1 MNRVERARAAASV
14 STRENAVVHR
24 IAALLLEYPHEHQQ
38 EWLPQIEAALTELPA
53 RLREPLAETT
63 QFLASQDPGALTRR
77 YVETFDLQRKCSLY
91 VTYFAYGDTRKR
103 GVALVQFKQAYE
115 KAGMLP
121 RDDELP
127 DFLPVVLEFSATGDQ
142 AVGFELLLAHRA
154 GLEVLR
160 RALRDMGSPWAGA
173 VEAVCRTM
181 PPLHGSEQEVID
193 RLILEGPPEEEVG
206 LEPFTAAGDPA
217 MSTGARR

>member
-1 MNRVERARAAASV
+1 MNRVQRARAAAGV
-14 STRENAVVHR
+14 ATREHAVVHR
-24 IAALLLEYPHEHQQ
+24 VAALLLEYPHEHQR
-38 EWLPQIEAALTELPA
+38 EWLPQIEAALDELPGP
-53 RLREPLAETT
+53 LREPLAATA
-63 QFLASQDPGALTRR
+63 QFLASQDPAELSQR

-115 KAGMLP
+115 KAGMLA

-127 DFLPVVLEFSATGDQ
+127 DFLPIVLEFAATGDQ
-142 AVGFELLLAHRA
+142 QVGFELLLAHRA

-173 VEAVCRTM
+173 VEAVCLTL
-181 PPLHGSEQEVID
+181 PPLQGTEQEVID
-193 RLILEGPPEEEVG
+193 RLIMEGPPEEEVG

-217 MSTGARR
+217 MTTGARR

>member
-1 MNRVERARAAASV
+1 MNRVQRARAAAGV
-14 STRENAVVHR
+14 ATRENAVVHR
-24 IAALLLEYPHEHQQ
+24 VAALLLEYPHEHQR
-38 EWLPQIEAALTELPA
+38 EWLPQIHAALEDLPA
-53 RLREPLAETT
+53 HLSEPLAATAE
-63 QFLASQDPGALTRR
+63 FLTSEGPTDLAQR
-77 YVETFDLQRKCSLY
+77 YVDTFDLQRKCSLY

-115 KAGMLP
+115 KAGMLA

-127 DFLPVVLEFSATGDQ
+127 DFLPIVLEFAATADQ
-142 AVGFELLLAHRA
+142 KAGFELLLAHRA

-173 VEAVCRTM
+173 VEAVCLTL
-181 PPLHGSEQEVID
+181 PPLQGTEQEVID

-217 MSTGARR
+217 MTTGARR